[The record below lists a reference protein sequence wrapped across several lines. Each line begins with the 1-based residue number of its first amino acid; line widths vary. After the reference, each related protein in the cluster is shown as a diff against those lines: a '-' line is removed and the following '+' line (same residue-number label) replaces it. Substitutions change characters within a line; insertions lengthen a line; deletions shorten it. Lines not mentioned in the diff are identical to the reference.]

1 MSTTK
6 LECEWAYFL
15 YCLDLK
21 NLDFTENSSHT
32 TRFISVL
39 QKKEFILLR
48 WILVSPKSEASI
60 PP

>member
-15 YCLDLK
+15 YCLDLN

-48 WILVSPKSEASI
+48 
-60 PP
+60 